1 MVVCR
6 WIDYET
12 YGFHKKKSTYYLWL
26 HLSFAVLQWSN
37 TPIITFSFQY
47 EAPQRKRFWF
57 SHVLHIFFYFFFF
70 NTHCS
75 DARSRFFRPPTVKYT
90 QDWSHTI
97 IVPNRINNPSNIS
110 PITKSYN
117 TKRVSTLKIRFLFFI
132 QYKLPQR
139 LELSAHRCRVKKMGD
154 VIPTKQQRRG
164 RWGGEG

>member
-1 MVVCR
+1 MVSIR
-6 WIDYET
+6 
-12 YGFHKKKSTYYLWL
+12 KSQHYYLWL
-26 HLSFAVLQWSN
+26 HLSFRGTAVVQHTHHHIFN
-37 TPIITFSFQY
+37 T
-47 EAPQRKRFWF
+47 KRPNENDSD
-57 SHVLHIFFYFFFF
+57 SHTICILFFYFFFF

-117 TKRVSTLKIRFLFFI
+117 TKRLSTLKIRFLFFI

-154 VIPTKQQRRG
+154 VIPKKQQRRG